1 MPKIGTLF
9 YDINGNDNLKKILE
23 EDKKRALELKDVL
36 GKVNLDSLNKSKTV
50 VKQVVDEASKI
61 GKINFSDNISKL
73 ISRLKEARVEMD
85 VYKQLMLETKNIGKK
100 LEIKTNLKQVEDEA
114 EQLMRL
120 HPSYFY
126 FFISTWDVD
135 NFVFL
140 TVNFN

>member
-23 EDKKRALELKDVL
+23 EDKKRALELKEVL
-36 GKVNLDSLNKSKTV
+36 GKVNLDSLTKSKTV

-100 LEIKTNLKQVEDEA
+100 LEIKTL
-114 EQLMRL
+114 
-120 HPSYFY
+120 
-126 FFISTWDVD
+126 
-135 NFVFL
+135 
-140 TVNFN
+140 